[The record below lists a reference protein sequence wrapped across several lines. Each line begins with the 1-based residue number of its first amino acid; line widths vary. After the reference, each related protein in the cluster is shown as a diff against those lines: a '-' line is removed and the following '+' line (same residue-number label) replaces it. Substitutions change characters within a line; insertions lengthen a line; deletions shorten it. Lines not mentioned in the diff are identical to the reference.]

1 MYSQKVQNTHIW
13 LLFLLFK
20 YSFKCFHPRPYTFM
34 YLLVILAITWIQHG
48 HNRHI
53 WKKSF
58 WKTSQTDPTSA
69 PSLGSLSPSDSLLQA
84 MIHST
89 AETVT
94 GVPHLSF
101 SETCWLVLS
110 VTPAFWI
117 HELAF
122 HPAHDECLLLFH
134 NGTFS
139 QCGCA
144 PCLCTLDTVNEMQ
157 SLYFSSKY
165 FSYLCFPGSAIYLYY
180 LLSSPC
186 DPLQS
191 TDKNWFLFCE

>member
-1 MYSQKVQNTHIW
+1 MFPSPGPRHSCTCWSSLQLHGSRMVTTGIYDKI
-13 LLFLLFK
+13 FLAAGK
-20 YSFKCFHPRPYTFM
+20 PAKQM
-34 YLLVILAITWIQHG
+34 
-48 HNRHI
+48 
-53 WKKSF
+53 
-58 WKTSQTDPTSA
+58 PTSV
-69 PSLGSLSPSDSLLQA
+69 PSLSSCKLSQSIRFFIASHDSF
-84 MIHST
+84 HSWNCDW
-89 AETVT
+89 
-94 GVPHLSF
+94 VPHLSF

-117 HELAF
+117 HVLAF

-144 PCLCTLDTVNEMQ
+144 PCLCTLGTVNEMQ

-165 FSYLCFPGSAIYLYY
+165 FSYLWFPGSAIYLYY